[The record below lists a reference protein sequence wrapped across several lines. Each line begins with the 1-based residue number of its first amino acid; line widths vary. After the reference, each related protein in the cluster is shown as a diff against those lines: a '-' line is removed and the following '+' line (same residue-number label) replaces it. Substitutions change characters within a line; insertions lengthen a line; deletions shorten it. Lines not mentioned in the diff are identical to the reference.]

1 MIEAVN
7 SVVSN
12 AQTARNAVASSQATS
27 GVSAQIQAQEAVNTA
42 PRAPFISP
50 YVAFDTNFDTAVIQ
64 IRDSATGDVL
74 RQIPTEK
81 SLELRQLVNA
91 RREAQSASRQ
101 RLEDAIQ
108 SAPSPQT
115 SAPSPSQTAASQ
127 QNSTPAPTIQAQA
140 QAVSPSN
147 TNTSA
152 GAAQVAVAALSA
164 GALTGQSAAGSIN
177 VTA

>member
-12 AQTARNAVASSQATS
+12 AQTARNAVASSQVTS
-27 GVSAQIQAQEAVNTA
+27 GVSAQVQAQESINTA

-91 RREAQSASRQ
+91 RREAQSANQ
-101 RLEDAIQ
+101 ARLQETIQ
-108 SAPSPQT
+108 AEPQGPSAQSSGAPQQA
-115 SAPSPSQTAASQ
+115 AP
-127 QNSTPAPTIQAQA
+127 TPAPTIQAQA

-164 GALTGQSAAGSIN
+164 GAQTGQSAAGSIN